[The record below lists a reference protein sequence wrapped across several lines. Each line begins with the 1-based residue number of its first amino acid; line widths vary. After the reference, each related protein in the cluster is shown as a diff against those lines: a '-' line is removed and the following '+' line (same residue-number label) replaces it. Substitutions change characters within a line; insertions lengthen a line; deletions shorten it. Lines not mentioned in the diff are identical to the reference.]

1 MVYEAS
7 YLKSKP
13 PIPLIC
19 FWIIACLSLLSDIVK
34 VVKLNN
40 TCTVTRDLEI
50 ELPYTQKFPWYV
62 NFADFTVT
70 YRYSENLIHASLQQ
84 LEICNST

>member
-1 MVYEAS
+1 MVVCIVYEAS
-7 YLKSKP
+7 YLKSKQ

-40 TCTVTRDLEI
+40 TCTVTRDSEI
-50 ELPYTQKFPWYV
+50 ELM
-62 NFADFTVT
+62 DFGRLSALTIAIVT
-70 YRYSENLIHASLQQ
+70 SYSYSISYK
-84 LEICNST
+84 

>member
-1 MVYEAS
+1 MCMIYEAFT
-7 YLKSKP
+7 LKAKQA
-13 PIPLIC
+13 IPLIC

-50 ELPYTQKFPWYV
+50 RLMARFWKSTI
-62 NFADFTVT
+62 AIVT
-70 YRYSENLIHASLQQ
+70 IAVAIAYAIS
-84 LEICNST
+84 NSHS